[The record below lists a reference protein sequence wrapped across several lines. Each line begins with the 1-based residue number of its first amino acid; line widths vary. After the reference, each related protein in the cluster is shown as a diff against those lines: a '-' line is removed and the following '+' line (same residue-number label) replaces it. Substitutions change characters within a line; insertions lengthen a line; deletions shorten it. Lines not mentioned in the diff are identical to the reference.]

1 MTHFTALNIKRVV
14 EKNRCC
20 FNLLDEQTFY
30 PMNITLS

>member
-20 FNLLDEQTFY
+20 FNLLDEQNLLPNEY
-30 PMNITLS
+30 YS

>member
-20 FNLLDEQTFY
+20 FNLLDEHNLPSNEY
-30 PMNITLS
+30 YS

>member
-20 FNLLDEQTFY
+20 FNLLDEQSLLPNEY
-30 PMNITLS
+30 YS